1 MCQYSNRCPV
11 GQHRPGTKCQYS
23 GSSRPDRNYP
33 MPSPYRMATPSPGS
47 SGRVSGATAQ
57 KRRYRTAVASTG
69 INGLDVLAI
78 FILAAVWDGNPDAI
92 STGTILFAVLLVL
105 LPLGLGIWLTRTCT
119 AWNGTAEG
127 RCVRVCYGLRRC
139 GIPEHSRSAQFL
151 ALPEGV
157 ALLSWGVAV
166 LNIWILLSAAL

>member
-23 GSSRPDRNYP
+23 GSSRPDRNYL
-33 MPSPYRMATPSPGS
+33 MPSSYRMATSSPGS
-47 SGRVSGATAQ
+47 SGQPSDVTGR
-57 KRRYRTAVASTG
+57 KRRYRKVAVSMG
-69 INGLDVLAI
+69 IDVLDILAA
-78 FILAAVWDGNPDAI
+78 FILATAWNGNPEAI

-119 AWNGTAEG
+119 AWNGTADG
-127 RCVRVCYGLRRC
+127 RCARACYGLRRC
-139 GIPEHSRSAQFL
+139 GIPEHGRSTKL
-151 ALPEGV
+151 LTLPEGM

-166 LNIWILLSAAL
+166 LNIWILLSAIL

>member
-1 MCQYSNRCPV
+1 MCQYSDRCKV
-11 GQHRPGTKCQYS
+11 GQHRPGTVCPYA
-23 GSSRPDRNYP
+23 GSTRLDRNYL
-33 MPSPYRMATPSPGS
+33 MPTPYRTATPSPGR
-47 SGRVSGATAQ
+47 SGHASGATAR
-57 KRRYRTAVASTG
+57 KRRYRTAAVSTG
-69 INGLDVLAI
+69 IDGLDVLAV

-105 LPLGLGIWLTRTCT
+105 LPVGFGVWLTRTCT

-127 RCVRVCYGLRRC
+127 RCARACYGLRRC

-151 ALPEGV
+151 TLPEGV

-166 LNIWILLSAAL
+166 LNVWILLSVAL